1 MDDRFYATSHG
12 RVHCRETG
20 SGPPVF
26 LMHSNGRSAYEFDDV
41 AAALAQRFRVIA
53 WDMPGHGDSDPEPTQ
68 LSVTDLAA
76 LAVDIAGRGSAQL
89 PIIGGSSIGATV
101 ALAAGVEHAGAV
113 GGIVA
118 IELPLG
124 RGQSWWEENWFHVE
138 TMFGCPEEPAEL
150 VAKRYRNLP
159 PALAQ
164 RLRIDRHKAGGAAMM
179 QVLWAGRAV
188 ADQTRERI
196 AALAVPSLFVN
207 GDRGLATDAG
217 EVLPQLNA
225 AARLAVV
232 ADSGH
237 FPQTDDPRA
246 VADAVIAAFAR
257 ETERC
262 ASSPTNS

>member
-1 MDDRFYATSHG
+1 MDDRFYATRHG

-20 SGPPVF
+20 DGPPLL

-41 AAALAQRFRVIA
+41 AAALAGRFRVIS
-53 WDMPGHGDSDPEPTQ
+53 WDMPGHGDSDRARTH
-68 LSVTDLAA
+68 LSVADLAA
-76 LAVDIAGRGSAQL
+76 LAVDIASRDSDRR

-101 ALAAGVEHAGAV
+101 ALAAGVEHAEAIA
-113 GGIVA
+113 GIVA
-118 IELPLG
+118 IELPLNRG
-124 RGQSWWEENWFHVE
+124 RSWWEANWFHVE
-138 TMFGCPEEPAEL
+138 TMFGCPDEPPEL
-150 VAKRYRNLP
+150 VAKRYRTVS
-159 PALAQ
+159 PALAS

-188 ADQTRERI
+188 ADETRDRI
-196 AALAVPSLFVN
+196 AALSMPSLFVN

-237 FPQTDDPRA
+237 FPQTDDPPA
-246 VADAVIAAFAR
+246 VAAAIAAAF
-257 ETERC
+257 
-262 ASSPTNS
+262 